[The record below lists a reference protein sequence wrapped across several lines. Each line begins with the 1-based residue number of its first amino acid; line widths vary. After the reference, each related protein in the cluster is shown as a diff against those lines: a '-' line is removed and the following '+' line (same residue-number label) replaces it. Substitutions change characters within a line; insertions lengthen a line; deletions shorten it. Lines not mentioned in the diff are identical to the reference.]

1 MVETIFSKIINREM
15 DADIVFEDDHC
26 LAFRD
31 INPQAP
37 MHILLIPKEPIVK
50 LADAQ
55 EQHQTL
61 LGHLM
66 LTAGQIARDE
76 GYGEAFRLVANNGA
90 EVGQSVF
97 HLHFHILGGREF
109 SWPPG

>member
-1 MVETIFSKIINREM
+1 MAETIFSKIINREM

-97 HLHFHILGGREF
+97 HLHFHLLGGREF